1 MNTLLAMTGEI
12 LVNEASSSTEKLS
25 RISVLVLWGDSERP
39 YELAVIENT
48 PDEEKLPVAMDL
60 RETLHPM
67 PTSVPISSGLF
78 TDRDENNLRFC
89 FGADWTDIELDADDD
104 FNFLNPIFTS
114 AGLFL
119 NF

>member
-25 RISVLVLWGDSERP
+25 RISVLVLWGDNERP

-48 PDEEKLPVAMDL
+48 PDEEKLPVAIDL

-67 PTSVPISSGLF
+67 PTSAPISSGLF
-78 TDRDENNLRFC
+78 TDRNERFC